1 MSQATVCPKC
11 GAILKDDYG
20 MVTCPKCDSILF
32 IDLDGMAHMGVAED
46 APRNSAE
53 EPAASHLSEPEPY
66 EPISTDPASEVAV
79 EDYATP
85 FDPPKF
91 DENWSAT
98 PDAEP
103 FATDFSAS
111 QFASQ
116 NETRSE
122 PAAQPDYFQPNEEL
136 AQPSFEPQ
144 PEAAAP
150 VEEEFSM
157 ESFMGGHVE
166 PADDAGGGQGAGG
179 GNQFSNPDDPLDLND
194 FANSEISQAKDGHLL
209 FRLYIDGIDS
219 KEIRDS
225 LREAITD
232 QRFAWDASRI
242 MANVTKGKLKID
254 QLPPVKAVILVN
266 RIKRLPIQIRW
277 EQYEIT
283 QSDEP

>member
-32 IDLDGMAHMGVAED
+32 IDLDGIAHMGSVED
-46 APRNSAE
+46 APRNGVEDA
-53 EPAASHLSEPEPY
+53 PAPTTAEPEAQF
-66 EPISTDPASEVAV
+66 EAQFENDAA
-79 EDYATP
+79 P

-98 PDAEP
+98 SDSEEPAEP
-103 FATDFSAS
+103 VLVSFDEGFSPS
-111 QFASQ
+111 QF
-116 NETRSE
+116 ETPQPLAE
-122 PAAQPDYFQPNEEL
+122 QPDYFQSNEEL
-136 AQPSFEPQ
+136 AQPSYEPK
-144 PEAAAP
+144 PAEPIPAP
-150 VEEEFSM
+150 AEEEFSM

-166 PADDAGGGQGAGG
+166 SAGGESGAAGASG
-179 GNQFSNPDDPLDLND
+179 QFSNPDDPLDLND

-242 MANVTKGKLKID
+242 MANISKGKLKID